1 MEFFTRY
8 NPPPSP
14 VSNVSGVS
22 RTKQEFKRECDINVL
37 VARAVAGDL
46 EIPPISPAVL
56 DATILPN
63 SYEDAMDIVLMAQK
77 AFASMPSSI
86 RDRFGNDPGALLA
99 FLGDSANRDE
109 AVKLGLIKP
118 SAVSKPDDQAGL
130 LVPQEAEPIS

>member
-1 MEFFTRY
+1 MEFFTKY

-14 VSNVSGVS
+14 VSKVSGVS

-46 EIPPISPAVL
+46 EIPPISPAVI

-63 SYEDAMDIVLMAQK
+63 SYEDAMDIVFMAQK
-77 AFASMPSSI
+77 AFSSLPSAV

-99 FLGDSANRDE
+99 FLGDAANRDE
-109 AVKLGLIKP
+109 AVKLGLIRP
-118 SAVSKPDDQAGL
+118 ESAPA
-130 LVPQEAEPIS
+130 PAPAPAP